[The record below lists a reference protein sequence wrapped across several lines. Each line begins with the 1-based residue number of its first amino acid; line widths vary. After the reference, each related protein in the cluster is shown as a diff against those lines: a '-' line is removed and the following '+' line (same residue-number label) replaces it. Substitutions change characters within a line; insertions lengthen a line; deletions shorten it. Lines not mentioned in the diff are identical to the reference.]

1 MEAVTTLPWSRA
13 LQRADLA
20 RMPDDGHRYELVDGT
35 LIVTPAPSPRHQTAV
50 LALARL
56 LSDRCP
62 TDCQVF
68 VAPLEVVLADD
79 TVLQPDVIVA
89 RRADLTD
96 RDLPAPP
103 VLAVEVTSPST
114 RRVDLTL
121 KRSRYEAVRCPSFW
135 VVDPDAPSLTARELR
150 ATTYEEV
157 AHVVGEQRY
166 DATTPY
172 EVTVCPAQL
181 IA

>member
-13 LQRADLA
+13 LQHADLA
-20 RMPDDGHRYELVDGT
+20 GMPDDGHRYELVDGT

-56 LSDRCP
+56 LADRCH

-68 VAPLEVVLADD
+68 VAPLDVVLADD
-79 TVLQPDVIVA
+79 TVLQPDVLVA

-121 KRSRYEAVRCPSFW
+121 KRSRYEAVGCPSFW
-135 VVDPDAPSLTARELR
+135 VVDPDAPSLTAWELR
-150 ATTYEEV
+150 ATTYEEGRTSV
-157 AHVVGEQRY
+157 DAQRY
-166 DATTPY
+166 DALTPY
-172 EVTVCPAQL
+172 GVTVCPAQL